1 MLYKSLSDASPS
13 VLKQLREEKGLS
25 QDTLADKAG
34 LHRTYISLLESG
46 KRIPSLDTLEKIAIA
61 INIEPYLLVKQVQM
75 NRKTD

>member
-1 MLYKSLSDASPS
+1 MLYKSLSDAFPS